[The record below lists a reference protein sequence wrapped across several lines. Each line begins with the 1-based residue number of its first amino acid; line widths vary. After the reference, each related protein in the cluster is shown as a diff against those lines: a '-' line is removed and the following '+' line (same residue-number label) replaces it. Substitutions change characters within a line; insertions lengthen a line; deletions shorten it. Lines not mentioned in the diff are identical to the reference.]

1 MALLVGYDHTQVQI
15 AQGKIDIV
23 FPLDDIFGNNLDD
36 NLDDNIVYIRQ
47 GYCEC
52 LSPDGDSIFV
62 LASDSHGRS
71 ELMLCYLYLHLH
83 S

>member
-1 MALLVGYDHTQVQI
+1 MALLVGYDHTRVQI

-36 NLDDNIVYIRQ
+36 NLDDDIVYIRQ
-47 GYCEC
+47 GYCEY
-52 LSPDGDSIFV
+52 LSPDGDRIFV

-71 ELMLCYLYLHLH
+71 ELMLCYLYPHLH

>member
-1 MALLVGYDHTQVQI
+1 MQI

-36 NLDDNIVYIRQ
+36 NLDDDIVYIRQ

-52 LSPDGDSIFV
+52 LSPDGDSILCSLRIRAVV
-62 LASDSHGRS
+62 LS
-71 ELMLCYLYLHLH
+71 
-83 S
+83 